1 MVLTFSVP
9 VENPMAPPR
18 MIIATPQME
27 SSPRARDSITIT
39 GAKAINMFTAWV
51 VQISANTRESSGIK
65 MPMWPENRL
74 ASLAITACSA
84 PVLVSM

>member
-1 MVLTFSVP
+1 
-9 VENPMAPPR
+9 MAPPR

-65 MPMWPENRL
+65 IPMWPENRL